1 MVPLLELIINNLSI
15 KDTAESGMA
24 NTNPK
29 ANENL
34 LAKVAS
40 GDPEA
45 FEELI
50 NKYGNLIWSIARRY
64 LSNQNEAEDAVQEI
78 FVALWQSAGRFD
90 PNKASEITFISMI
103 TRRRLIDNL
112 RKNNKHKVLKSIE
125 DSLSDDVFSQKSNL
139 EENAEISLV
148 IRALKKLDIQ
158 DQELLSLSIYQ
169 GYSHLEIAKL
179 LNLPLGTV
187 KTKIRRNLMKIR
199 EDIKRINTK
208 VKHLY
213 HG

>member
-1 MVPLLELIINNLSI
+1 MPLLELIINNLSI

-40 GDPEA
+40 GNPEA

-199 EDIKRINTK
+199 NDIKRINTK

>member
-1 MVPLLELIINNLSI
+1 VPLLELIINNLSI

-40 GDPEA
+40 GNPEA

-199 EDIKRINTK
+199 DDIKRINTK

>member
-1 MVPLLELIINNLSI
+1 MPLLELIINNLSI

-40 GDPEA
+40 GDPDA

-139 EENAEISLV
+139 EENTEISLV

-199 EDIKRINTK
+199 DDIKRINTK

>member
-1 MVPLLELIINNLSI
+1 VPLLELIINNLSI

-40 GDPEA
+40 GNPEA

-199 EDIKRINTK
+199 NDIKRINTK

>member
-1 MVPLLELIINNLSI
+1 VVPLLELIINNLSI

-40 GDPEA
+40 GNPEA

>member
-1 MVPLLELIINNLSI
+1 VVPLLELIINNLSI

-40 GDPEA
+40 GNPEA

-199 EDIKRINTK
+199 DEIKRVNTR
-208 VKHLY
+208 VKNYY

>member
-40 GDPEA
+40 GNPEA

-199 EDIKRINTK
+199 DDIKRINTK

>member
-1 MVPLLELIINNLSI
+1 MPLLELIINNLSI

-40 GDPEA
+40 GNPEA

-199 EDIKRINTK
+199 DDIKRINTK

>member
-1 MVPLLELIINNLSI
+1 MELIINNLSI

-40 GDPEA
+40 GNPEA

-199 EDIKRINTK
+199 DDIKRINTK

>member
-1 MVPLLELIINNLSI
+1 MPLLELIINNLSI

-199 EDIKRINTK
+199 NDIKRINTK

>member
-40 GDPEA
+40 GNPEA

-103 TRRRLIDNL
+103 ARRRLIDNL

-139 EENAEISLV
+139 ERNAEISLV
-148 IRALKKLDIQ
+148 VRALKKLDIQ

-199 EDIKRINTK
+199 DEIKRVNTR
-208 VKHLY
+208 VKNYY

>member
-1 MVPLLELIINNLSI
+1 MPLLELIINNLSI

-40 GDPEA
+40 GNPEA

-199 EDIKRINTK
+199 DEIKRVNTR
-208 VKHLY
+208 VKNYY

>member
-1 MVPLLELIINNLSI
+1 MPLLELIINNLSI
-15 KDTAESGMA
+15 KDTAEIGMA

-169 GYSHLEIAKL
+169 GFSHLEIAKL

-199 EDIKRINTK
+199 DDIKRINTK

>member
-40 GDPEA
+40 GNPEA

>member
-1 MVPLLELIINNLSI
+1 MPLLELIINNLSI

-40 GDPEA
+40 GNPEA
-45 FEELI
+45 FEELM

-199 EDIKRINTK
+199 DDIKRINTK

>member
-1 MVPLLELIINNLSI
+1 
-15 KDTAESGMA
+15 MA

-40 GDPEA
+40 GNPEA

-64 LSNQNEAEDAVQEI
+64 LSKQNEAEDAVQEI

>member
-1 MVPLLELIINNLSI
+1 MPLLELIINNLSI

-40 GDPEA
+40 GNPEA

>member
-40 GDPEA
+40 GNPEA

-139 EENAEISLV
+139 EENTEISLV

-199 EDIKRINTK
+199 DDIKRINTK

>member
-199 EDIKRINTK
+199 DDIKRINTK